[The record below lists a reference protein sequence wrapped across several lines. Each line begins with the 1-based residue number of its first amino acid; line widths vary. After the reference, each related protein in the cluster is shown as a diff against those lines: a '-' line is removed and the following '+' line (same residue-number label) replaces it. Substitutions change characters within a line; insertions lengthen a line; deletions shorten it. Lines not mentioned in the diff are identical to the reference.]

1 MVLNQNPWA
10 NIKDGGHMKENIPKY
25 DIVEG
30 TGSDEELKTYKDCF
44 DQNKSEKD
52 LATLIWLH
60 QDNLRKEQS
69 ILYALE
75 PESRNIAAIYT
86 YLPTVVKCMQT
97 NIPAL
102 QSFDTLTDHR
112 HRGKGLFI
120 QLATKLAQKEKE
132 RGNALVFGFPNEN
145 SVNGFVKKLGFTYFG
160 EVPFLIKP
168 LKISY
173 FIKKFFR
180 GKDAKDSTDSNCTIE
195 SKPGGKL
202 KNNISLKRI
211 ENFGEDYDELWQN
224 IKSCIPVCVN
234 RDAAYMNWRF
244 VDKPKGNYSIYGY
257 YEGTEL
263 KGIVIFTLKNKH
275 GGKVGYL
282 MELLFNP
289 QNKPAG
295 KELLRFSLR
304 ILKKNNADVILA
316 WCYPHSFN
324 YLSFKSVGFYNFPE
338 KIRPQKLGVIIK
350 VLKSTFEK
358 EILKIKNWYISY
370 GDSDTV

>member
-132 RGNALVFGFPNEN
+132 RGNA
-145 SVNGFVKKLGFTYFG
+145 YF
-160 EVPFLIKP
+160 LC
-168 LKISY
+168 IS
-173 FIKKFFR
+173 
-180 GKDAKDSTDSNCTIE
+180 S
-195 SKPGGKL
+195 
-202 KNNISLKRI
+202 
-211 ENFGEDYDELWQN
+211 
-224 IKSCIPVCVN
+224 
-234 RDAAYMNWRF
+234 
-244 VDKPKGNYSIYGY
+244 
-257 YEGTEL
+257 
-263 KGIVIFTLKNKH
+263 
-275 GGKVGYL
+275 
-282 MELLFNP
+282 
-289 QNKPAG
+289 
-295 KELLRFSLR
+295 
-304 ILKKNNADVILA
+304 
-316 WCYPHSFN
+316 
-324 YLSFKSVGFYNFPE
+324 
-338 KIRPQKLGVIIK
+338 
-350 VLKSTFEK
+350 
-358 EILKIKNWYISY
+358 
-370 GDSDTV
+370 